1 MTEYDKDASLIE
13 LIEQNPYCPP
23 AVEVGSNAEPHR
35 QTPRYDVNRISN
47 NMIDK
52 LGGDKI
58 RDKQNKLGGCPSLR
72 ELMEE
77 S

>member
-1 MTEYDKDASLIE
+1 MIDYDKDAPLIE

-23 AVEVGSNAEPHR
+23 TVEIGPNAEPHR

-58 RDKQNKLGGCPSLR
+58 QDRQNRLDRCPTLR
-72 ELMEE
+72 ELIEE
-77 S
+77 G

>member
-1 MTEYDKDASLIE
+1 MANRNEDVPLIE
-13 LIEQNPYCPP
+13 LIEQNSYCPP
-23 AVEVGSNAEPHR
+23 AVEIGSNAEQHR

-52 LGGDKI
+52 LGGDKV
-58 RDKQNKLGGCPSLR
+58 RDKQNKLGKCPSLR

-77 S
+77 D

>member
-1 MTEYDKDASLIE
+1 MANRNEDVPLIE
-13 LIEQNPYCPP
+13 LIEQNSYCPP
-23 AVEVGSNAEPHR
+23 AVEIGSNAEPHR
-35 QTPRYDVNRISN
+35 QTLKYDVNRISN

-52 LGGDKI
+52 LGGDKV
-58 RDKQNKLGGCPSLR
+58 RDKQNRLDRCPSLR